1 MTRGWIRTTSSG
13 WRPTRETPD
22 AVPAAQ
28 RVGAAGPSSSAGAGY
43 DRNRDLHL
51 YEPGPVPERLGQQ
64 PADPRRCALT
74 AGARNQGLH
83 PTGCELRSAYLDFEY
98 EWRDDDVLP
107 WRAEYQIRV
116 EGLLDAGDA
125 LFELQDH
132 WRLDTDMYA
141 PSRRQGYEAQ
151 SNPSKEP
158 HPLFHFQR
166 GGHAQSA
173 FAASGF
179 LPGSPCTIRGEW
191 KGLLQTPG
199 PRVPVLPLDPILA
212 IDFCLSQNDG
222 LIWRRL
228 QNVPE
233 YLMIVEDAQKRV
245 WKPFF
250 AALQDFAFRRR
261 WFGPSLLV

>member
-1 MTRGWIRTTSSG
+1 MADSL
-13 WRPTRETPD
+13 PD
-22 AVPAAQ
+22 Q
-28 RVGAAGPSSSAGAGY
+28 
-43 DRNRDLHL
+43 L
-51 YEPGPVPERLGQQ
+51 ERLAAALQQ
-64 PADPRRCALT
+64 EPATIETSNSIYTNLGRFRSDWASSQQIRGDALWLPLP
-74 AGARNQGLH
+74 RNQGLH
-83 PTGCELRSAYLDFEY
+83 PTGCELHAAYLDFQY
-98 EWRDDDVLP
+98 EWRDGCPVP

-116 EGLLDAGDA
+116 EGLLDAGEA

-141 PSRRQGYEAQ
+141 PSRRQDDGMKL
-151 SNPSKEP
+151 NPSKEP

-173 FAASGF
+173 FAANGF
-179 LPGSPCTIRGEW
+179 LPGSPCTIQGDW
-191 KGLLQTPG
+191 KGLLQSVG
-199 PRVPVLPLDPILA
+199 PRVPVLPLDPVLA

-233 YLMIVEDAQKRV
+233 YLTIVENAQRRL

-250 AALQDFAFRRR
+250 EALQDPAFRRQ